1 MFQLGS
7 ISISD
12 EGGKR
17 NPAQAKEWF
26 EKAAAEG
33 NTAAM
38 RNLAGM
44 YAAGDV
50 VEKDPAVANQ
60 RFVRKAK
67 PCSAK
72 GLKGPRLR
80 YGRPCRSSRQSK
92 RVAEKSRRDRDHAQS
107 HGPGLGR
114 CGITIIF
121 ENHYMLI
128 CEYNNMCHQC
138 VFTKQKTRIRPT
150 PSTSG

>member
-1 MFQLGS
+1 MFQKIRRFFADQPQPGETCQPQNTTPEQIIERLEREAAEGNVDSMFQLGS

-17 NPAQAKEWF
+17 NPALAKEWF
-26 EKAAAEG
+26 EKAAAEA

-44 YAAGDV
+44 YAAGDG

-60 RFVRKAK
+60 RFARKAK

-72 GLKGPRLR
+72 GPKGPRLR
-80 YGRPCRSSRQSK
+80 
-92 RVAEKSRRDRDHAQS
+92 
-107 HGPGLGR
+107 
-114 CGITIIF
+114 
-121 ENHYMLI
+121 
-128 CEYNNMCHQC
+128 
-138 VFTKQKTRIRPT
+138 
-150 PSTSG
+150 